1 MKSLFTLYPS
11 DSAPIKI
18 LIWHRTKKNLI
29 ASSDEVKEDIP
40 KTVRSS
46 PEGYQED
53 SELGLGIS
61 DKT

>member
-1 MKSLFTLYPS
+1 
-11 DSAPIKI
+11 
-18 LIWHRTKKNLI
+18 LIV
-29 ASSDEVKEDIP
+29 SSDEVKEDIP
-40 KTVRSS
+40 KTVHSS